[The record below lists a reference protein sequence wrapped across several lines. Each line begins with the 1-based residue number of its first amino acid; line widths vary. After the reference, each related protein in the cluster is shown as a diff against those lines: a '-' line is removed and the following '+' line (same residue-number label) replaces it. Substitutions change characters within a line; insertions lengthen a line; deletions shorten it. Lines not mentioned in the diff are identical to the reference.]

1 MCGTWFFN
9 FFHLLTAVLL
19 PVVKSNLL
27 CVCVDINVQYLSYVP
42 MAMPTQFTFWNSAT
56 TKIKISTKKTN
67 KTFVPFFNI
76 FMQWILTLIK
86 IYLRVFFLRISMPC
100 NRVFVIFYLNLT
112 YMMLFSP
119 CDRLGILLRF
129 FFGQN
134 INSIFIS
141 LYQSSTG
148 AWRYLFCVLHILQLC
163 WCSFI
168 NLLLS
173 CDTVQALQTEL
184 TIPFLGNRIR
194 AFIPF
199 HYSFRILKANCRE
212 I

>member
-1 MCGTWFFN
+1 MRY
-9 FFHLLTAVLL
+9 
-19 PVVKSNLL
+19 VVFQLFSPTHGCPPSSGKIQFVV

-112 YMMLFSP
+112 CMMLFSP
-119 CDRLGILLRF
+119 CDRLEILLRF

-173 CDTVQALQTEL
+173 CPSVA
-184 TIPFLGNRIR
+184 NRINHTIFGKSYKSIH
-194 AFIPF
+194 FISF
-199 HYSFRILKANCRE
+199 HYNFRISTANCRE